1 MEHLRLRYPIYMKG
15 SKGQSLG
22 WMPGLGREGGTFYPT
37 FQGEIFSPE
46 PEEPNKSSPVLCV
59 VFIPPWR
66 HSVSQQS
73 DAASAS
79 TKHSHHQGW
88 SLWVFSFLNVGFAF
102 FIFGAQKIKK
112 HV

>member
-22 WMPGLGREGGTFYPT
+22 WMPGLGGGEGERGTFYPT
-37 FQGEIFSPE
+37 FQGDIFSPE
-46 PEEPNKSSPVLCV
+46 PEEQNKPSPVLCV
-59 VFIPPWR
+59 LFIPPWW

-79 TKHSHHQGW
+79 TTA
-88 SLWVFSFLNVGFAF
+88 LPPPRVVIVGL
-102 FIFGAQKIKK
+102 
-112 HV
+112 